1 MGMSILLGK
10 KVFNIAELLD
20 MDIINILVGTEFE
33 WLYHMMK
40 TLGLGQIQEF
50 NSTVQSHQEFISKF
64 QNIVGEMT
72 YLEQKV
78 RIIAFLEMIFESGK
92 DERSIN
98 FQRIAE
104 VCSIELGDVE
114 LLIMKAMSLELIKGT
129 IDEVDQVVHVDWIKP
144 RYLNKGHLK
153 IMVNKMNDWQQKLEH
168 TVRLV

>member
-1 MGMSILLGK
+1 
-10 KVFNIAELLD
+10 
-20 MDIINILVGTEFE
+20 
-33 WLYHMMK
+33 
-40 TLGLGQIQEF
+40 
-50 NSTVQSHQEFISKF
+50 
-64 QNIVGEMT
+64 MT

-144 RYLNKGHLK
+144 RYLNKGHLQ

-168 TVRLV
+168 TVRLVENNSQELVQS